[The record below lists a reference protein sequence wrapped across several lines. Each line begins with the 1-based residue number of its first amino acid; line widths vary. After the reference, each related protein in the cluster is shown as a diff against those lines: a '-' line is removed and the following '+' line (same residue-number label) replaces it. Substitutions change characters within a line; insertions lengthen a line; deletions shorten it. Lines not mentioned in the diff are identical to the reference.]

1 MKRLVIPLILLV
13 AAGVGLWWWTGSGD
27 DPALSPAPAGNAA
40 VQGARRPVAVTVAPV
55 EVRDI
60 RETVRFTG
68 SLTAASRV
76 EITPRVAGRL
86 DRIYVDIGDTVRR
99 GDRLAS
105 LDTDVFEQELEQARA
120 ELAVAR
126 ASLAE
131 ARASLAAAERSL
143 ARTREL
149 REQRVASQA
158 ELEAAETE
166 VQAQLARLALA
177 RAQIEQREAA
187 LRGATIRLSYTELR
201 ASWEGEAGERLVAE
215 RYADEGAI
223 LQANSSILAL
233 VDPDPLKA
241 LVFVTERDYAR
252 LQPGQ
257 QATLTTEAY
266 PGERFFG
273 EVARLAPEFREA
285 SRQARVEIRVPNAD
299 DRLKPGMFVEV
310 RVATRQLT
318 GVTVVPLDAVVMREG
333 ETGVFHVRPEEDGP
347 RARFL
352 RVETGLEDGDRV
364 EIRRPAALTGEVVV
378 LGHHLLSDGA
388 RLRPGDAAGAE
399 PRAARR

>member
-149 REQRVASQA
+149 REQRVASQS
-158 ELEAAETE
+158 ELDAAETE
-166 VQAQLARLALA
+166 VQAQAARLELARS
-177 RAQIEQREAA
+177 QIEQREAA
-187 LRGATIRLSYTELR
+187 LRGAQIRLSYTELR
-201 ASWEGEAGERLVAE
+201 AVWHGEDSERLVSE
-215 RYADEGAI
+215 RFADEGSN
-223 LQANSSILAL
+223 LQANTPVLAL
-233 VDPDPLKA
+233 VEPNPLRA
-241 LVFVTERDYAR
+241 VVFVTERDYAK
-252 LQPGQ
+252 LQSGQ
-257 QATLTTEAY
+257 PVLLTTEAY
-266 PGERFFG
+266 PGEQFSG
-273 EVARLAPEFREA
+273 VVSRLAPEFRET
-285 SRQARVEIRVPNAD
+285 SRQARVEINVPNPD
-299 DRLKPGMFVEV
+299 LRLRPGMFVEAAIQV
-310 RVATRQLT
+310 RHVESA
-318 GVTVVPLDAVVMREG
+318 TVVPVDALVERDG
-333 ETGVFHVRPEEDGP
+333 APGVFLVED
-347 RARFL
+347 READMHARF
-352 RVETGLEDGDRV
+352 VAVGTGIRQGEWV
-364 EIRRPAALTGEVVV
+364 EIRTPELAGRVVT
-378 LGHHLLSDGA
+378 LGHHLLSDGSRLQVTEADQPDVLGA
-388 RLRPGDAAGAE
+388 RQ
-399 PRAARR
+399 